1 MWIVALGILISAAS
15 PLPTPAASHAPGNP
29 FPPGAHAALKC
40 GRLIIGV
47 FASIAEGSP
56 AGQELPPATPTP
68 PSRFVPPQFAAGPGT
83 LVLRDGTFDSAA
95 SPWRDQPAGVPAQRL
110 ECELDVDD
118 GSGEFRTRYVVTG
131 AAPVSIEPDPARG
144 PTGVSRVILR
154 HDGIALL
161 LF

>member
-1 MWIVALGILISAAS
+1 M
-15 PLPTPAASHAPGNP
+15 
-29 FPPGAHAALKC
+29 
-40 GRLIIGV
+40 
-47 FASIAEGSP
+47 
-56 AGQELPPATPTP
+56 
-68 PSRFVPPQFAAGPGT
+68 
-83 LVLRDGTFDSAA
+83 
-95 SPWRDQPAGVPAQRL
+95 PAQRL